1 MPASRDADKQ
11 SICSACGAEAPRG
24 SAKYCLVCGKL
35 LKEGYQ
41 PLDSLRSSY
50 GLQRRDLGFN
60 TPERQ
65 PSVRLFSEDR
75 NAVSDTAWA
84 CVVYSM
90 VPYLGIL
97 FVPFALLIGGY
108 GYYVSIQKPHIG
120 GRTLAV
126 VSLAISLLVLAIQIL
141 LWWLLYIIPELGGI

>member
-1 MPASRDADKQ
+1 MQASRDADRQ
-11 SICSACGAEAPRG
+11 SNCSACGAEASRG
-24 SAKYCLVCGKL
+24 TAKYCLVCGKL

-50 GLQRRDLGFN
+50 GLQRRDLVLQTTERPPSGF
-60 TPERQ
+60 
-65 PSVRLFSEDR
+65 LFREDK

-108 GYYVSIQKPHIG
+108 GYYVSFRRPYLG

-126 VSLAISLLVLAIQIL
+126 VSLGLSLLILGIQIM
-141 LWWLLYIIPELGGI
+141 LWWLLYIIPEIGGI

>member
-1 MPASRDADKQ
+1 MPARADAGKQ
-11 SICSACGAEAPRG
+11 TFCSACGAEAVRG

-35 LKEGYQ
+35 LAEGYQ

-50 GLQRRDLGFN
+50 RLQRQGLIVEHRPSMYLFQEDKN
-60 TPERQ
+60 T
-65 PSVRLFSEDR
+65 
-75 NAVSDTAWA
+75 VSDTAWA

-97 FVPFALLIGGY
+97 FVPLAIVIGGY
-108 GYYVSIQKPHIG
+108 GYYVSFRKPYLG

-126 VSLAISLLVLAIQIL
+126 TCVVLSVLILAVQIM

>member
-1 MPASRDADKQ
+1 MPASRDADKR
-11 SICSACGAEAPRG
+11 SFCSACGAESSRG
-24 SAKYCLVCGKL
+24 AARYCLVCGKL
-35 LKEGYQ
+35 LEEGYQ

-50 GLQRRDLGFN
+50 GLQRRDLN
-60 TPERQ
+60 LSNSERH
-65 PSVRLFSEDR
+65 PVYLFREDK
-75 NAVSDTAWA
+75 NAVSETAWA

-108 GYYVSIQKPHIG
+108 GYYVSMRRPYLG
-120 GRTLAV
+120 GRALAAI
-126 VSLAISLLVLAIQIL
+126 SLGLSLLVLAIQIM